1 MEINEITG
9 DILDA
14 SVKIH
19 KMFGPGLLESVY
31 ERLLTIELGR
41 RGHHV
46 ERQKSV
52 SFRYE
57 DVLFENAFRIDL
69 LVDGQVVVELK
80 STTTMHPVYAKQVRT
95 YLVLAGLQVGLLVNF
110 GMPTLK
116 DGFVRVINSKTDF
129 CDSASLRDANSQPS
143 HLCDSASLRDAKS
156 VVTGVSVT
164 LRDVDFTKGIDQI

>member
-31 ERLLTIELGR
+31 ERLLAIELGK
-41 RGHHV
+41 RGHKV
-46 ERQKSV
+46 ERQKAI

-57 DVLFENAFRIDL
+57 DVLFENAFRLDL
-69 LVDGQVVVELK
+69 LVDGQVVIELK
-80 STTTMHPVYAKQVRT
+80 STSAMHLVYAKQVRT

-116 DGFVRVINSKTDF
+116 EGFVRVINSKTDL
-129 CDSASLRDANSQPS
+129 CASASL
-143 HLCDSASLRDAKS
+143 CDAKS
-156 VVTGVSVT
+156 AVTGVSAT
-164 LRDVDFTKGIDQI
+164 LRDVDFTKGIDEL